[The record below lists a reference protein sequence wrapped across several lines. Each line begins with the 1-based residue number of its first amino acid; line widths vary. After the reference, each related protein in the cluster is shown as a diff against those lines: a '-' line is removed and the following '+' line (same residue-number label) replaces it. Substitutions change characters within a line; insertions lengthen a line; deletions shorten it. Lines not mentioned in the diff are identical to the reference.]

1 MTKHN
6 SRYRYKSKK
15 YRRSNRKKYRRS
27 NRKKYRK
34 TGGAVSKTE
43 LETVFAHDKFVTGN
57 IRALM
62 KLNPFLLDY
71 IIAVITNSDKPEGE
85 TFKQI
90 FENIFIENVNTI
102 IPESLLWDLYGVEID
117 LLEQK
122 RILNS
127 IK

>member
-15 YRRSNRKKYRRS
+15 YRRSNRKKYR
-27 NRKKYRK
+27 K
-34 TGGAVSKTE
+34 TGGAVSENDLQKTFE
-43 LETVFAHDKFVTGN
+43 HDKFVTGN

-62 KLNPFLLDY
+62 GLNPYLLDY
-71 IIAVITNSDKPEGE
+71 IIAVINNSGNPEGE